1 MVTTGLIDF
10 KKNVQIKNS
19 NEQIPSPPQIKSL
32 NPCPICSDFHYS
44 KWAVTYTFQ
53 KEDIMDIISM
63 HFVYLQVK
71 LFE

>member
-10 KKNVQIKNS
+10 KKNVQIKNC

-32 NPCPICSDFHYS
+32 NPCPIGNDFHYS
-44 KWAVTYTFQ
+44 KWAVTYTLQ
-53 KEDIMDIISM
+53 KEDIMDIITV